1 MTMPAMTKTLLL
13 AAALLMGVA
22 CNESTSP
29 LPTVTVP
36 TAVRLAFT
44 VQPSNATAGVAISPP
59 VTVAIQDASGKTM
72 TNATERVT
80 VALGSGGT
88 LSGTTAV
95 NAVNGVATFSDL
107 SIQEARTE
115 YTLTTSS
122 GTLTGATSASFAIAP
137 AAPARVAF
145 TVQPSSTGV
154 AQPITPAVQVAIQ
167 DAFANT
173 VTNATNA
180 VTLTLATNPGS
191 GTLAGT
197 KTVNAVGGI
206 ATFSA
211 LSIDKAGTG
220 YTLTATSPVLTGET
234 SSEFDIT
241 LPLTFVAVSAGFVHT
256 CGFTTAGA
264 AYCRGGNYF
273 GQLGDGTTTQRTSP
287 HAVGGGL
294 TFAVVSAGFQYTCGV
309 TTAGAAYCWGYN
321 PVGELGDGQ
330 TSGPQLCSGQ
340 PCSTTPVAVLGRL
353 TFAAVSAGY
362 GHTCGVTTAGG
373 AYCWGINYWGQ
384 LGDGD
389 TTRRTSPI
397 AVGGGLTFATV
408 SAAYFHTCGITIA
421 GAAYCWGVNGTGQLG
436 NGTTTA
442 PQTCLGAPCS
452 MSPAAV
458 VGGLTFATVS
468 AGVYHTCAITTSGAA
483 YCWGYNGGGALG
495 DGTWA
500 DTKQTSP
507 VAVVGGLTFA
517 AVSAGSFHT
526 CGVTTAG
533 AAYCWGDN
541 DNGQLGDGT
550 TTPRAGPVAVLGGL
564 TFVAVGAGDAH
575 TCGIT
580 TAGAAYC
587 WGFNGNGQL
596 GDGTTTDQLSPVRV
610 GSESSTAGE
619 AHAARPRLAQHG

>member
-13 AAALLMGVA
+13 AAALLMRVA
-22 CNESTSP
+22 CSESTAR

-36 TAVRLAFT
+36 TAVRLACT

-220 YTLTATSPVLTGET
+220 STLTATSPVLTGET

-256 CGFTTAGA
+256 CGFTTEGA
-264 AYCRGGNYF
+264 ASCWGGNYF
-273 GQLGDGTTTQRTSP
+273 GELGDGTTPQRTSP

-353 TFAAVSAGY
+353 TFAAVSAGDC
-362 GHTCGVTTAGG
+362 HTFGVTTAGG
-373 AYCWGINYWGQ
+373 A
-384 LGDGD
+384 D
-389 TTRRTSPI
+389 
-397 AVGGGLTFATV
+397 
-408 SAAYFHTCGITIA
+408 
-421 GAAYCWGVNGTGQLG
+421 CWGVNG
-436 NGTTTA
+436 NGPLRA
-442 PQTCLGAPCS
+442 
-452 MSPAAV
+452 
-458 VGGLTFATVS
+458 GG
-468 AGVYHTCAITTSGAA
+468 
-483 YCWGYNGGGALG
+483 
-495 DGTWA
+495 
-500 DTKQTSP
+500 TSP
-507 VAVVGGLTFA
+507 RKR
-517 AVSAGSFHT
+517 
-526 CGVTTAG
+526 
-533 AAYCWGDN
+533 
-541 DNGQLGDGT
+541 
-550 TTPRAGPVAVLGGL
+550 PRAGGGGDPFD
-564 TFVAVGAGDAH
+564 TRGAGGAH
-575 TCGIT
+575 TC
-580 TAGAAYC
+580 
-587 WGFNGNGQL
+587 
-596 GDGTTTDQLSPVRV
+596 S
-610 GSESSTAGE
+610 
-619 AHAARPRLAQHG
+619 LANA

>member
-44 VQPSNATAGVAISPP
+44 VQPSNAAAGVAISPP

-211 LSIDKAGTG
+211 LSIRSEEH
-220 YTLTATSPVLTGET
+220 TSELQSQSNLV
-234 SSEFDIT
+234 
-241 LPLTFVAVSAGFVHT
+241 
-256 CGFTTAGA
+256 
-264 AYCRGGNYF
+264 CR
-273 GQLGDGTTTQRTSP
+273 LLLEKKKK
-287 HAVGGGL
+287 V
-294 TFAVVSAGFQYTCGV
+294 
-309 TTAGAAYCWGYN
+309 
-321 PVGELGDGQ
+321 
-330 TSGPQLCSGQ
+330 
-340 PCSTTPVAVLGRL
+340 
-353 TFAAVSAGY
+353 
-362 GHTCGVTTAGG
+362 
-373 AYCWGINYWGQ
+373 
-384 LGDGD
+384 
-389 TTRRTSPI
+389 
-397 AVGGGLTFATV
+397 
-408 SAAYFHTCGITIA
+408 
-421 GAAYCWGVNGTGQLG
+421 
-436 NGTTTA
+436 
-442 PQTCLGAPCS
+442 CL
-452 MSPAAV
+452 
-458 VGGLTFATVS
+458 
-468 AGVYHTCAITTSGAA
+468 
-483 YCWGYNGGGALG
+483 
-495 DGTWA
+495 
-500 DTKQTSP
+500 
-507 VAVVGGLTFA
+507 
-517 AVSAGSFHT
+517 
-526 CGVTTAG
+526 
-533 AAYCWGDN
+533 
-541 DNGQLGDGT
+541 
-550 TTPRAGPVAVLGGL
+550 R
-564 TFVAVGAGDAH
+564 
-575 TCGIT
+575 
-580 TAGAAYC
+580 
-587 WGFNGNGQL
+587 
-596 GDGTTTDQLSPVRV
+596 
-610 GSESSTAGE
+610 
-619 AHAARPRLAQHG
+619 

>member
-59 VTVAIQDASGKTM
+59 VPVAIQDASGKTM

-173 VTNATNA
+173 GTNAPDA

-220 YTLTATSPVLTGET
+220 YVLAATSTTLAGAT
-234 SSEFDIT
+234 STAFDVT
-241 LPLTFVAVSAGFVHT
+241 VPLTFTAVSAGGFHS
-256 CGFTTAGA
+256 CGFDAT
-264 AYCRGGNYF
+264 R
-273 GQLGDGTTTQRTSP
+273 
-287 HAVGGGL
+287 
-294 TFAVVSAGFQYTCGV
+294 
-309 TTAGAAYCWGYN
+309 AAYCWGSDET
-321 PVGELGDGQ
+321 GELGNGS
-330 TSGPQLCSGQ
+330 TSGQLLPEAVASGR
-340 PCSTTPVAVLGRL
+340 V
-353 TFAAVSAGY
+353 FATV
-362 GHTCGVTTAGG
+362 TAGG
-373 AYCWGINYWGQ
+373 
-384 LGDGD
+384 
-389 TTRRTSPI
+389 
-397 AVGGGLTFATV
+397 GGF
-408 SAAYFHTCGITIA
+408 F
-421 GAAYCWGVNGTGQLG
+421 
-436 NGTTTA
+436 
-442 PQTCLGAPCS
+442 
-452 MSPAAV
+452 
-458 VGGLTFATVS
+458 
-468 AGVYHTCAITTSGAA
+468 
-483 YCWGYNGGGALG
+483 
-495 DGTWA
+495 
-500 DTKQTSP
+500 
-507 VAVVGGLTFA
+507 
-517 AVSAGSFHT
+517 
-526 CGVTTAG
+526 
-533 AAYCWGDN
+533 
-541 DNGQLGDGT
+541 
-550 TTPRAGPVAVLGGL
+550 
-564 TFVAVGAGDAH
+564 
-575 TCGIT
+575 
-580 TAGAAYC
+580 
-587 WGFNGNGQL
+587 
-596 GDGTTTDQLSPVRV
+596 
-610 GSESSTAGE
+610 GE
-619 AHAARPRLAQHG
+619 D